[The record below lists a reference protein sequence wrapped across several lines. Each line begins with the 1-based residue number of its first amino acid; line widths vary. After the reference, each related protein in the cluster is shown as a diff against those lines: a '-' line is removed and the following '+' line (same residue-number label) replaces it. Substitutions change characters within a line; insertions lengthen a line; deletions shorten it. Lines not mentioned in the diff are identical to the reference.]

1 MAANAPSRSNRN
13 AHVALKSRPL
23 EPLQTYH
30 PSSNVN
36 IEDRTLSSMANN
48 ADADYV
54 EELDIDQELR
64 SRNQRSKSTPQAP
77 IYTPQQS
84 SKSGAS
90 SRSIESDR
98 EDAPLLSPTERDYG
112 SADGNDRRD
121 SQYEWAGE
129 ADFKGLSWWNRPSVS
144 AQWYT

>member
-112 SADGNDRRD
+112 QPVRMGGRGRLQRTLLVESSICKRTMVHVTHG
-121 SQYEWAGE
+121 
-129 ADFKGLSWWNRPSVS
+129 
-144 AQWYT
+144 